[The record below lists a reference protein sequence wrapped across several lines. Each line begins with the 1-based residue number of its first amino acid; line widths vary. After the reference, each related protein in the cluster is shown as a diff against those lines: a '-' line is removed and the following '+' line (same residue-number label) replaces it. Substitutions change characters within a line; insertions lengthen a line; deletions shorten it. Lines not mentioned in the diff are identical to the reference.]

1 MSSSIVR
8 IGRAATGLGL
18 FAAKPIAAKAYI
30 VTYQGRRI
38 PTAEAQRRERDGKA
52 KFMFE
57 INRQWTIDGSSRRNL
72 GRYINHAVEIADG
85 AAPSAHH
92 MVVVIGAR
100 VEQDCPRA
108 GRNADYLTK
117 LLEQFQRRI
126 NRGSRHAREALGEL
140 AEDLLCGC
148 MAVELSDQLGD
159 GQSLR
164 GHTPPARPERPDQ
177 PRIDALIH

>member
-72 GRYINHAVEIADG
+72 GRYINHACRPNCEAVLRKGRMMFVALRDIAPGEEITLDYGKEYFDLFIAPFG
-85 AAPSAHH
+85 CRCATCAKRAAKFY
-92 MVVVIGAR
+92 G
-100 VEQDCPRA
+100 
-108 GRNADYLTK
+108 NAP
-117 LLEQFQRRI
+117 Q
-126 NRGSRHAREALGEL
+126 
-140 AEDLLCGC
+140 
-148 MAVELSDQLGD
+148 
-159 GQSLR
+159 QSVKKR
-164 GHTPPARPERPDQ
+164 
-177 PRIDALIH
+177 